1 MRKYIILLA
10 FTLGCLS
17 KSIAQ
22 NNNFESE
29 TIFIHTNESTF
40 ITGETLLYKIYC
52 LNANSKELSNIS
64 KIAYV
69 EIIDNNGIS
78 ISRNKIALSNGI
90 GTNQIFINT
99 SYNTGKYKLI
109 AYTNWMQNNSKSKY
123 FESEI
128 SIINPFS
135 SYKNKEK
142 NTNQVTTKTVEKDIH
157 IKNENKLIT
166 LQKNAFAK
174 REKVELNITSL
185 YEKYMN
191 GNFSISVRKTDN
203 LSFNK
208 TTNSNDFIKNNSE
221 NLINSSNVKYLPE
234 LRGELL
240 SGKIITNNLNKTVDE
255 KHIALSIIGDPFEFK
270 IVKTNSQGEFHFI
283 LDPQLKKSDIIL
295 QIFENDLNDYQI
307 ILNPPTKTI
316 INNSVLKNDLFIP
329 EDYIKDIE
337 ARLVACQIENAYA
350 PKDNLVRKNP
360 NFIPF
365 YGSNAQEFILDDYKR
380 FPTFKEIITEI
391 IPSVYFK
398 ESKGNYNLYISD
410 HTISAGSYGS
420 ALVLVDGLLLQDVN
434 ELFTYNTNNIYKI
447 DVVKKAYS
455 YGSKI
460 FSGVISITTFNRE
473 YNPKSKNILPVQI
486 ERCISDKPYQNFDFA
501 TGQDYSRFPDYRY
514 QLAWETNFQLS
525 KERKS
530 FSFFTSDIDGI
541 FEINIEGFSLKGEP
555 ISIKEYFEVK

>member
-10 FTLGCLS
+10 FTFGWLS
-17 KSIAQ
+17 KCIAQ

-69 EIIDNNGIS
+69 EIIDNNGTCIN
-78 ISRNKIALSNGI
+78 RNKITLNNGI
-90 GTNQIFINT
+90 GANEIFINT
-99 SYNTGKYKLI
+99 TYNSGNYKLI

-123 FESEI
+123 FEREI
-128 SIINPFS
+128 SIINPFL

-142 NTNQVTTKTVEKDIH
+142 STNETITETLKKDTQFKNQEVLIKFPKNTYS
-157 IKNENKLIT
+157 
-166 LQKNAFAK
+166 K
-174 REKVELNITSL
+174 REKVELDITSL
-185 YEKYMN
+185 SEKYKD

-203 LSFNK
+203 LAFNK
-208 TTNSNDFIKNNSE
+208 AINSIDFIKNNSE
-221 NLINSSNVKYLPE
+221 SLINSSTIKYLPE

-240 SGKIITNNLNKTVDE
+240 SGKISTNDSNKTTDE

-270 IVKTNSQGEFHFI
+270 IAKTNSKGEFNFI
-283 LDPQLKKSDIIL
+283 LDQDLKKSDIIL
-295 QIFENDLNDYQI
+295 QVFENEINDFQITLNAS
-307 ILNPPTKTI
+307 TKTE
-316 INNSVLKNDLFIP
+316 INNPIFKNNLTITKDQ
-329 EDYIKDIE
+329 IKDIE
-337 ARLVACQIENAYA
+337 ARLVACQIVNTYA
-350 PKDNLVRKNP
+350 TKTNLEQKNQSSS
-360 NFIPF
+360 PF
-365 YGSNAQEFILDDYKR
+365 YGSNAEEFILDNYKR

-398 ESKGNYNLYISD
+398 ENKGNYELHISD
-410 HTISAGSYGS
+410 YTVSAGSFGS

-460 FSGVISITTFNRE
+460 FSGIISITTFNRE
-473 YNPKSKNILPVQI
+473 YNPKSKNILPLQI
-486 ERCISDKPYQNFDFA
+486 ERCIAEKPYQNINYDLEK
-501 TGQDYSRFPDYRY
+501 DYSRFPDYRY

-525 KERKS
+525 KEKNP
-530 FSFFTSDIDGI
+530 FHFFTSDIEGT
-541 FEINIEGFSLKGEP
+541 FEISLEGFSPNGEP